1 MLDYAV
7 LGLGFNVAAPAEGW
21 PADLQEVAG
30 ALYDGIPA
38 PGARATLAA
47 AFLNEFWPMYRAGNR
62 SGFLEEYRR
71 RQALVGRRV
80 CVAPRRGEPRQAVVL
95 GIDDEC
101 KLVVR
106 FDGESR
112 PAALNSG
119 EASVRLLEK
128 EL

>member
-1 MLDYAV
+1 MKRSDRGGGHFFSFVFQQQGVCLASHGEHALHIGV
-7 LGLGFNVAAPAEGW
+7 HL
-21 PADLQEVAG
+21 LQQRPRCLVVHAG
-30 ALYDGIPA
+30 AAGGAELAGHRHH
-38 PGARATLAA
+38 PG
-47 AFLNEFWPMYRAGNR
+47 PDP
-62 SGFLEEYRR
+62 RR

-119 EASVRLLEK
+119 EASVRLL
-128 EL
+128 